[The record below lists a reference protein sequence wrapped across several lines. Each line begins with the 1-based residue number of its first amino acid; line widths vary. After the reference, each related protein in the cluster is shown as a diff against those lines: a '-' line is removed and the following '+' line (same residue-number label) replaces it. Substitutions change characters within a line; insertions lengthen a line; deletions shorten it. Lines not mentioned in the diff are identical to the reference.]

1 MTFNPTVLLG
11 RRHNLD
17 RAQHKVFRVIQGLRH
32 ARNQRCVA
40 TYTMDAG
47 DTMTVAGASQTEP
60 RLRSYQQEM
69 LDASLEKN
77 IIVAVRPF
85 S

>member
-1 MTFNPTVLLG
+1 MLLG

-17 RAQHKVFRVIQGLRH
+17 RGKHKVFRLIQGPNH
-32 ARNQRCVA
+32 ARSQRCVE
-40 TYTMDAG
+40 TDTMEVG
-47 DTMTVAGASQTEP
+47 DTMTVVGASQTEN

-77 IIVAVRPF
+77 IIVAVRHF